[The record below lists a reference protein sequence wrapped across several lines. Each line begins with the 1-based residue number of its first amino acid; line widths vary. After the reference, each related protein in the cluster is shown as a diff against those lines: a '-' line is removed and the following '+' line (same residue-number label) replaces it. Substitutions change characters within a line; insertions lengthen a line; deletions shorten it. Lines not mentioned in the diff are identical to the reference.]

1 MRLKQRVFNLM
12 LWGLAILVT
21 IVVIVGFLC
30 WMGVI
35 PASILTQP
43 IRRMSN
49 LLVAFVLFVPK
60 TFPKIKTILNDLLIK
75 TARALLL
82 NPLFYILVVLWS
94 LLRFKLP
101 PKPFRAYDRF
111 RQKYVNPRIA
121 KIRRWCGN
129 SERWWIKLWNKLFE
143 SEQPPSSVGII
154 QDE

>member
-75 TARALLL
+75 TARALR
-82 NPLFYILVVLWS
+82 YS
-94 LLRFKLP
+94 GSR
-101 PKPFRAYDRF
+101 
-111 RQKYVNPRIA
+111 RIA
-121 KIRRWCGN
+121 SFNRYGVPD
-129 SERWWIKLWNKLFE
+129 LL
-143 SEQPPSSVGII
+143 
-154 QDE
+154 